1 MSVLLRVAAS
11 ALCAIASLSVA
22 SAQNYP
28 TRLVHVIAPF
38 GPGGPSDV
46 FSRIVAQKLSEALKQ
61 SFVVE
66 NRPGGSTMIGT
77 DCFLQIKCLKACDAL
92 LQALD
97 ASPLLSDRKDWRF
110 RLRRW
115 NRTARHANLWMS
127 AFWAATATLRCSQ

>member
-1 MSVLLRVAAS
+1 MLGAVAERGGQRFVDGRFEFENS
-11 ALCAIASLSVA
+11 W
-22 SAQNYP
+22 
-28 TRLVHVIAPF
+28 RLFA
-38 GPGGPSDV
+38 
-46 FSRIVAQKLSEALKQ
+46 R
-61 SFVVE
+61 
-66 NRPGGSTMIGT
+66 
-77 DCFLQIKCLKACDAL
+77 FLQIKCLKACDAL